1 MINGKWMVTNKLHW
15 TQEKERRAESRAT
28 TTNAE
33 QIFCF
38 CHFEEKQNA
47 NGEGKVAYS
56 RKKTSKYK
64 LFS

>member
-1 MINGKWMVTNKLHW
+1 MVNEWLPINYIERRKN
-15 TQEKERRAESRAT
+15 ERRAESRAT

-38 CHFEEKQNA
+38 RHFKEKQNA

-56 RKKTSKYK
+56 GGKTRN
-64 LFS
+64 FEV